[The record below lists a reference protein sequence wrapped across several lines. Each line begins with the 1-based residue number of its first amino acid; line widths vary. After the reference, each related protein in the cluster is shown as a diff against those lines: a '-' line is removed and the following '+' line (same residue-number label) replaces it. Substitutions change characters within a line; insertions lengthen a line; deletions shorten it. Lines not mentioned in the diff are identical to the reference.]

1 MSDLNVLDKK
11 VTNFVTLVYSC
22 LTFVCYKN
30 WGKSCSSI
38 RTCIWK
44 LSINFVTTELRYDKP
59 I

>member
-22 LTFVCYKN
+22 LTFVYYKN

-38 RTCIWK
+38 RIWK
-44 LSINFVTTELRYDKP
+44 LSINFVTSELRYDKP